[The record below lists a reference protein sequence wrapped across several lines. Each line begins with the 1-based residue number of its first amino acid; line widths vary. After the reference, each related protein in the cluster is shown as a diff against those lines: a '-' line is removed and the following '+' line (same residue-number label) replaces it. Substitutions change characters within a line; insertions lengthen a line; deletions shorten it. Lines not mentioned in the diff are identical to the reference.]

1 MKLFVNGCSFTH
13 GHKDWDNDK
22 NPTDW
27 VWPSLMSKDFDQVVN
42 LAWQGGSNHRIVRT
56 TLNFFDKIKDGT
68 EWLAI
73 IQWTNPYS
81 RTELYDARTRTHFGY
96 CEGSNEP
103 VLDLSANTKFVTIPK
118 NFYRS
123 LEIYKQGIMIRSHAE
138 LEQTFLFHHIAL
150 SEFFKKKNIRFVFV
164 SLSSHSYIHPE
175 NSHPLVK
182 LLSRDN
188 ILDITM
194 TSFINPGAKHL
205 IESETDFHPNKL
217 GHEVIA
223 KYITK
228 ELQARNYLC
237 AM

>member
-13 GHKDWDNDK
+13 GHKDWGNSML
-22 NPTDW
+22 PTDW
-27 VWPSLMSKDFDQVVN
+27 VWPSLLSSNFEETVN

-56 TLNFFDKIKDGT
+56 TLDFFDNIKDGSD
-68 EWLAI
+68 WLAV

-81 RTELYDARTRTHFGY
+81 RSELYDARTKTYFGY
-96 CEGSNEP
+96 CEGSTEP
-103 VLDLSANTKFVTIPK
+103 VLDLSANTKFINIPK

-123 LEIYKQGIMIRSHAE
+123 LEIFKQSLMTRSFVE
-138 LEQTFLFHHIAL
+138 LEQTFIFHHFVLA
-150 SEFFKKKNIRFVFV
+150 EFFKKKNIRFVFV

-182 LLSRDN
+182 LLPRSN
-188 ILDITM
+188 ILDTTL
-194 TSFINPGAKHL
+194 TSFINPGVKHL
-205 IESETDFHPNKL
+205 IESDTDYHPNKL

-228 ELQARNYLC
+228 ELEARTYL
-237 AM
+237 